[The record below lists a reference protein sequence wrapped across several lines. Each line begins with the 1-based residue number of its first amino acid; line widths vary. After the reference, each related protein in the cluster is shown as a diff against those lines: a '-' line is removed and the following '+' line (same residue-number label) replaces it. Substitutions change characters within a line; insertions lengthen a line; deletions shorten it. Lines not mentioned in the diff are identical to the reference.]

1 MIAAAEHT
9 TTATPSAAIAA
20 ERAIARIA
28 AHENSILDALEAEV
42 LAAEV
47 IWNDLADLTDS
58 VRAEKEGREV
68 TAEDHATW
76 NAASD
81 RHWAAVDALV
91 AYVPRN
97 PAELLRKAKLL
108 TNKGD
113 TRLRTEEHF
122 ADVYLRDAE
131 AMTAAA
137 SGRPFGLS
145 DLRTAWAE
153 ALLRYNKSRDAYDVL
168 SQRYDE
174 MSQAIT
180 DRAPDWN
187 RMARKVDGK
196 LIILSTSLQQ
206 FLTDRRLKATRIS
219 EEDFL
224 AWLAT
229 EKAALADLGEVA
241 EQIDAA
247 YDKVCDDERALIETP
262 APDLEAVILKQQM
275 FGCEKDDDKRGYDD
289 PAYYAAMRDHRYIVD
304 AWPIFIFEDCLRLCG
319 LVRPEMVIPPFRP
332 RQWKVAF
339 EAAGGRVDFHRETR
353 TLDLS
358 PPTFDGPIPALMAEI
373 GADPA
378 NVEALRIYLEEI

>member
-1 MIAAAEHT
+1 MIATAEHT
-9 TTATPSAAIAA
+9 TAPQTAADAA
-20 ERAIARIA
+20 ERAVARVV
-28 AHENSILDALEAEV
+28 AHENPVLDAIEAEV

-68 TAEDHATW
+68 TPEDHATW

-91 AYVPRN
+91 AYTPRT

-113 TRLRTEEHF
+113 TRLRTEEHL

-137 SGRPFGLS
+137 SGRPFGLP

-153 ALLRYNKSRDAYDVL
+153 ALNRYNESLHAYQALSR
-168 SQRYDE
+168 RYDE
-174 MSQAIT
+174 IDDGIT
-180 DRAPDWN
+180 ARAPEWN
-187 RMARKVDGK
+187 RAARPGDGK
-196 LIILSTSLQQ
+196 LITLATNLRQ
-206 FLTDRRLKATRIS
+206 FQTDKRLKASVS
-219 EEDFL
+219 EQTFST
-224 AWLAT
+224 WLAT
-229 EKAALADLGEVA
+229 EKGAVDDLHGTA

-247 YDKVCDDERALIETP
+247 YNTVCDHERALIETP
-262 APDLEAVILKQQM
+262 APDLEAVLLKQKL
-275 FGCEKDDDKRGYDD
+275 FGYEKDDGKRGYDD
-289 PAYYAAMRDHRYIVD
+289 PAYYAAMRDHSYIVD
-304 AWPIFIFEDCLRLCG
+304 AWPVFIFEDCLRLCG
-319 LVRPEMVIPPFRP
+319 LQRPEMVSPPFQP
-332 RQWKVAF
+332 RQWKNAF
-339 EAAGGRVDFHRETR
+339 EAAGGRVDFQRASR

-358 PPTFDGPIPALMAEI
+358 PPPFDGPIPALMAQI

-378 NVEALRIYLEEI
+378 NAEALRIYLEEI

>member
-1 MIAAAEHT
+1 MIATAEHT
-9 TTATPSAAIAA
+9 TAPPSAAIAA
-20 ERAIARIA
+20 ERAIARVA
-28 AHENSILDALEAEV
+28 AHQNPILDALEAEL

-91 AYVPRN
+91 AYAPRT

-113 TRLRTEEHF
+113 TRLRTEEHL

-137 SGRPFGLS
+137 SGRPFGLP

-153 ALLRYNKSRDAYDVL
+153 VRSRFDESHDVYEALG
-168 SQRYDE
+168 QRYD
-174 MSQAIT
+174 QIADGIT
-180 DRAPDWN
+180 ERAPDWN
-187 RMARKVDGK
+187 RTVQSATGK
-196 LIILSTSLQQ
+196 LITRSTNLRQ
-206 FLTDRRLKATRIS
+206 FRADKTAGASAVSDAAFLKWQAS
-219 EEDFL
+219 E
-224 AWLAT
+224 A
-229 EKAALADLGEVA
+229 AALAELQEVG
-241 EQIDAA
+241 EQIGAA
-247 YDKVCDDERALIETP
+247 YEKVCDDQRALIETP
-262 APDLEAVILKQQM
+262 APDLEAVILKQKM
-275 FGCEKDDDKRGYDD
+275 LGCEKDDGKRGYDD
-289 PAYYAAMRDHRYIVD
+289 PAYYAAMRDHSYIVD
-304 AWPIFIFEDCLRLCG
+304 AWPVFIFEDCLRLCG
-319 LVRPEMVIPPFRP
+319 LQRPEMVIPSFRP

-339 EAAGGRVDFHRETR
+339 EAAGGKVDFQRGSR

-358 PPTFDGPIPALMAEI
+358 PPAFDGPIPALMAEI

>member
-1 MIAAAEHT
+1 MIATAEHT
-9 TTATPSAAIAA
+9 TAPPSAATAA
-20 ERAIARIA
+20 ERAVARVA
-28 AHENSILDALEAEV
+28 AHENPILDALEAEV

-137 SGRPFGLS
+137 SGRPFGLP

-153 ALLRYNKSRDAYDVL
+153 ALNRYNESLHVYQALSR
-168 SQRYDE
+168 RYDE
-174 MSQAIT
+174 IDDGIT
-180 DRAPDWN
+180 ARAPEWN
-187 RMARKVDGK
+187 RATRPGDGK
-196 LIILSTSLQQ
+196 LITLATNLRQ
-206 FLTDRRLKATRIS
+206 FQTDKRLKAVPVS
-219 EEDFL
+219 EETFSI
-224 AWLAT
+224 WLAT
-229 EKAALADLGEVA
+229 EKGAVDDLHGTG

-247 YDKVCDDERALIETP
+247 YDKVCDHERALIETP
-262 APDLEAVILKQQM
+262 APDLEAVLLKQKL
-275 FGCEKDDDKRGYDD
+275 FGYEKDDGKRGYDD
-289 PAYYAAMRDHRYIVD
+289 PAYYAAMRDHSYIVD
-304 AWPIFIFEDCLRLCG
+304 AWPVFIFEDCLRLCG
-319 LVRPEMVIPPFRP
+319 LQRPEMVSPPFKP
-332 RQWKVAF
+332 RQWKNAF
-339 EAAGGRVDFHRETR
+339 EAAGGRVDFRRSSR
-353 TLDLS
+353 TLNLS
-358 PPTFDGPIPALMAEI
+358 PPTFDGPVPALMHEI